1 MHFHILAHTTFASQ
15 VVDLQRYLNVTIYPC
30 FNRYNF
36 ETVLEKIDFYLDINP
51 FDEVDHITET
61 AHQLGL
67 PVFSFEGTN
76 HDQTGKNQVFK
87 NDQVDE
93 MVKAVR
99 EYLETIER

>member
-1 MHFHILAHTTFASQ
+1 MKKVMVFLGVTLVSGLILTTAQ
-15 VVDLQRYLNVTIYPC
+15 
-30 FNRYNF
+30 
-36 ETVLEKIDFYLDINP
+36 
-51 FDEVDHITET
+51 EVKAQET